1 MKQEQLERMREQVDR
16 AMAALCSV
24 PLQGPVIIPIG
35 RAMEA
40 VSGLAAELRVLE
52 AESAGEAAGQE
63 GEEEA
68 ET

>member
-1 MKQEQLERMREQVDR
+1 MKKEQLIRLRGQADA

-40 VSGLAAELRVLE
+40 VSGLAAELRELKPD
-52 AESAGEAAGQE
+52 AAGEDDPG
-63 GEEEA
+63 EEA
-68 ET
+68 EKP